1 MLYYLNSTAERRL
14 KMTLNINNFEFNN
27 KEPIYLQIVELVK
40 KNIATGDLVPGE
52 KLPSVREMSKDLGVN
67 PNTLQR
73 SYGELERLGIT
84 YTRRGM
90 GSFISEGDNS
100 MNNLKIDMGKELA
113 KKFIQD
119 MESIGIEKEEA
130 IKILKSVGE

>member
-1 MLYYLNSTAERRL
+1 
-14 KMTLNINNFEFNN
+14 MTLNINNFEFNN

-84 YTRRGM
+84 YTRGM

>member
-1 MLYYLNSTAERRL
+1 
-14 KMTLNINNFEFNN
+14 MTLNINNFEFNN
-27 KEPIYLQIVELVK
+27 KEPIYLQIVELVT

>member
-1 MLYYLNSTAERRL
+1 
-14 KMTLNINNFEFNN
+14 MTLNINNFEFNN

-40 KNIATGDLVPGE
+40 KNIATGDLVPWD

>member
-1 MLYYLNSTAERRL
+1 
-14 KMTLNINNFEFNN
+14 MTLNINKFQFNN

-40 KNIATGDLVPGE
+40 KNIAIGDLSPGD

-73 SYGELERLGIT
+73 AYGELERLGIT
-84 YTRRGM
+84 YERRGM

-100 MNNLKIDMGKELA
+100 MKDLKVDMGKDLA
-113 KKFIQD
+113 KKFIND
-119 MESIGIEKEEA
+119 MASIGIDKEEA
-130 IKILKSVGE
+130 IKILKSLEE

>member
-1 MLYYLNSTAERRL
+1 
-14 KMTLNINNFEFNN
+14 MTLNINNFEFNN

-100 MNNLKIDMGKELA
+100 MNNLKIDMGKDLA
-113 KKFIQD
+113 RKFIKD
-119 MESIGIEKEEA
+119 MESIGIEREEA
-130 IKILKSVGE
+130 RKILKSVGE

>member
-1 MLYYLNSTAERRL
+1 
-14 KMTLNINNFEFNN
+14 MTLNINKFEFNN

-100 MNNLKIDMGKELA
+100 MKDLKFDMGKDLA
-113 KKFIQD
+113 KKFIND
-119 MESIGIEKEEA
+119 MASIGIDKEEA
-130 IKILKSVGE
+130 IKILRSLEE

>member
-1 MLYYLNSTAERRL
+1 
-14 KMTLNINNFEFNN
+14 MTLNINKFEFNN

-40 KNIATGDLVPGE
+40 KNIATGDLVPGD

-100 MNNLKIDMGKELA
+100 MNNLKIDMGKDLA
-113 KKFIQD
+113 RKFIKD
-119 MESIGIEKEEA
+119 MESIGIEREEA
-130 IKILKSVGE
+130 RKILKSVGE

>member
-1 MLYYLNSTAERRL
+1 
-14 KMTLNINNFEFNN
+14 MTLNINKFQFNN

-40 KNIATGDLVPGE
+40 KNIAIGDLVPGD

-73 SYGELERLGIT
+73 AYGELERLGIT

-100 MNNLKIDMGKELA
+100 MKDLKVDMGKDLA
-113 KKFIQD
+113 KKFIND
-119 MESIGIEKEEA
+119 MASIGIDKEEA
-130 IKILKSVGE
+130 IKILKSLEE

>member
-1 MLYYLNSTAERRL
+1 
-14 KMTLNINNFEFNN
+14 MTLNINKFEFNN

-40 KNIATGDLVPGE
+40 KNIATGDLVPGD

-100 MNNLKIDMGKELA
+100 MKDLKINMGKDLA
-113 KKFIQD
+113 KKFISD
-119 MESIGIEKEEA
+119 MASIGIDKEES
-130 IKILKSVGE
+130 IKILKSLEE

>member
-1 MLYYLNSTAERRL
+1 
-14 KMTLNINNFEFNN
+14 MTLNINKFQFNN

-40 KNIATGDLVPGE
+40 KNIAIGDLSPGY

-73 SYGELERLGIT
+73 AYGELERLGIT

-100 MNNLKIDMGKELA
+100 MKDLKFDMGKDLA
-113 KKFIQD
+113 KKFIND
-119 MESIGIEKEEA
+119 MASIGIDKEEA
-130 IKILKSVGE
+130 IKILRSLEE

>member
-1 MLYYLNSTAERRL
+1 
-14 KMTLNINNFEFNN
+14 MTLNINNFGFNN

-40 KNIATGDLVPGE
+40 KNIATGNLVPGE

>member
-1 MLYYLNSTAERRL
+1 
-14 KMTLNINNFEFNN
+14 MTLNINKFEFNN

-40 KNIATGDLVPGE
+40 KNIATGDLVPGD

-73 SYGELERLGIT
+73 AYGELERLGIT

-100 MNNLKIDMGKELA
+100 MKDLKVDMGKDLA
-113 KKFIQD
+113 KKFIND
-119 MESIGIEKEEA
+119 MASIGIDKEEA
-130 IKILKSVGE
+130 IKILKSLEE

>member
-1 MLYYLNSTAERRL
+1 
-14 KMTLNINNFEFNN
+14 MTLNINKFEFNN

-40 KNIATGDLVPGE
+40 KNIATGDLVPGD

-100 MNNLKIDMGKELA
+100 MKDLKINIGKDLA
-113 KKFIQD
+113 KKFISD
-119 MESIGIEKEEA
+119 MASIGIDKEES
-130 IKILKSVGE
+130 IKILKSLEE

>member
-1 MLYYLNSTAERRL
+1 
-14 KMTLNINNFEFNN
+14 MTLNINNFEFNN

-40 KNIATGDLVPGE
+40 KNIATGDLVSGE

-130 IKILKSVGE
+130 IKILKLVGE

>member
-1 MLYYLNSTAERRL
+1 
-14 KMTLNINNFEFNN
+14 MTLNINKFQFNN

-40 KNIATGDLVPGE
+40 KNIATGDLVPGD

-73 SYGELERLGIT
+73 AYGELERLGIT

-100 MNNLKIDMGKELA
+100 MKDLKVDMGKDLA
-113 KKFIQD
+113 KKFIND
-119 MESIGIEKEEA
+119 MASIGIDKEEA
-130 IKILKSVGE
+130 IKILKSLEE

>member
-1 MLYYLNSTAERRL
+1 
-14 KMTLNINNFEFNN
+14 MTLNINKFEFNN

-40 KNIATGDLVPGE
+40 KNIATGDLVPGD

-100 MNNLKIDMGKELA
+100 MKDVKINMGKDLA
-113 KKFIQD
+113 KKFISD
-119 MESIGIEKEEA
+119 MASIGIDKEES
-130 IKILKSVGE
+130 IKILKSLEE

>member
-1 MLYYLNSTAERRL
+1 
-14 KMTLNINNFEFNN
+14 MTLNINNFEFNN
-27 KEPIYLQIVELVK
+27 KEPIYLQIVDLVK
-40 KNIATGDLVPGE
+40 KNIATGDLVPNE

-90 GSFISEGDNS
+90 GSFISAGDNS
-100 MNNLKIDMGKELA
+100 MDNLKIDMGKDIA
-113 KKFIQD
+113 KKFIQE
-119 MESIGIEKEEA
+119 MSSIGIDKEEA

>member
-1 MLYYLNSTAERRL
+1 
-14 KMTLNINNFEFNN
+14 MTLNINNFEFNN

-84 YTRRGM
+84 YTRRGIE
-90 GSFISEGDNS
+90 SFISEGDNS

>member
-1 MLYYLNSTAERRL
+1 
-14 KMTLNINNFEFNN
+14 MTLNINKFQFNN

-100 MNNLKIDMGKELA
+100 MKDLKVDMGKDLA
-113 KKFIQD
+113 KKFIND
-119 MESIGIEKEEA
+119 MASIGIDKEEA
-130 IKILKSVGE
+130 IKILKSLEE

>member
-1 MLYYLNSTAERRL
+1 
-14 KMTLNINNFEFNN
+14 MTLNINNFEFNN

-100 MNNLKIDMGKELA
+100 MKSLKINMGKELA
-113 KKFIQD
+113 KKFIKD

>member
-1 MLYYLNSTAERRL
+1 
-14 KMTLNINNFEFNN
+14 MTLNINNFEFNN
-27 KEPIYLQIVELVK
+27 KEPIYLQIVELVQ

-100 MNNLKIDMGKELA
+100 MNNLKIDMGKDLA
-113 KKFIQD
+113 RKFIKD
-119 MESIGIEKEEA
+119 MESIGIEREEA

>member
-1 MLYYLNSTAERRL
+1 
-14 KMTLNINNFEFNN
+14 MTLNINKFQFNN

-40 KNIATGDLVPGE
+40 KNIAIGDLSPGD

-73 SYGELERLGIT
+73 AYGELERLGIT

-100 MNNLKIDMGKELA
+100 MKDLKVDMGKDLA
-113 KKFIQD
+113 KKFISD
-119 MESIGIEKEEA
+119 MASIGIDKEES
-130 IKILKSVGE
+130 IKILKSLEE

>member
-1 MLYYLNSTAERRL
+1 
-14 KMTLNINNFEFNN
+14 MTLNINNFEFNN

-52 KLPSVREMSKDLGVN
+52 KLPSVRKMSKDLGVN

-100 MNNLKIDMGKELA
+100 MKSLKFDMGKELA

-130 IKILKSVGE
+130 IKILKSVGK

>member
-1 MLYYLNSTAERRL
+1 
-14 KMTLNINNFEFNN
+14 MTLNINKFEFNN

-40 KNIATGDLVPGE
+40 KNIATGDLVPGD

-100 MNNLKIDMGKELA
+100 IKDLKINMGKDLA
-113 KKFIQD
+113 KKFIND
-119 MESIGIEKEEA
+119 MASIGIDKEEA
-130 IKILKSVGE
+130 IKILKSLEE